1 MRVLIHCNGGPE
13 IGVGHVVRSLALAEE
28 ALASGHAVTLA
39 GDFSGD
45 LVLRQLALL
54 DAEVRAVP
62 RADATGLATALAT
75 AVAEVAPDVVHLDTY
90 DPVPTAALSAGAEAL
105 LSNVEDGAFG
115 RRGAVL
121 VVDPNLGA
129 GAEPREGGPGARV
142 LLRGSRYAPLRAD
155 VVVRRGEWQLRE
167 EATRVLVVMGGA
179 DPRNLTP
186 RVLDALAATDL
197 PLHVTAITRDEPRVL
212 SLGAMKVDLVAP
224 TDDLPALMAHQDL
237 VVSAAG
243 TTVWELC
250 CLGVPTA
257 LVCAV
262 ENQRAGYDRVV
273 AAGAAVGLGSDL
285 EGADGA
291 EATRLLGETLV
302 NAATR
307 RSLAR
312 QAARVV
318 DGLGAWRVVR
328 AWEQLVEAPTA
339 APTPSHAVDV
349 RPATTEDAE
358 RLLRWRNDPDT
369 RRSSRDR
376 GEVGPEQHREWLES
390 VLTREDRLL
399 FVASDADGDVGT
411 VRWDR
416 VEDRVEDGGGWEV
429 SITVAPERRG
439 QGLARPLLAAGE
451 RALAGTHAGAVA
463 RVLHA
468 AVHEGN
474 VASRRLFVAGGYL
487 LDSPADDTGF
497 VRYRKVLVG

>member
-1 MRVLIHCNGGPE
+1 VVTVRVLIHCNGGPE

-28 ALASGHAVTLA
+28 ARASGHEVTLA
-39 GDFSGD
+39 GDLCGD
-45 LVLRQLALL
+45 FVRRHLALV
-54 DAEVRAVP
+54 DAKVRPVP
-62 RADATGLATALAT
+62 RGDATALA
-75 AVAEVAPDVVHLDTY
+75 AAIAEAGPDVVHLDTY
-90 DPVPTAALSAGAEAL
+90 DPVDTAAVSADPVSL
-105 LSNVEDGAFG
+105 VSNIEDADFG
-115 RRGAVL
+115 RRPAGL
-121 VVDPNLGA
+121 VVDPNFGA
-129 GAEPREGGPGARV
+129 ETEPREGTPGTPV
-142 LLRGSRYAPLRAD
+142 LLRGSRFAPLRAD

-167 EATRVLVVMGGA
+167 EASHVLVVMGGA

-197 PLHVTAITRDEPRVL
+197 PLHVTAITRDQPRVL

-224 TDDLPALMAHQDL
+224 ADDLPALMAQQDL
-237 VVSAAG
+237 MVSAAG

-262 ENQRAGYDRVV
+262 ENQRAGYHRVV
-273 AAGAAVGLGSDL
+273 GSGAAVGLGSDL
-285 EGADGA
+285 DGVHPA
-291 EATRLLGETLV
+291 GTTRLLKETLE

-312 QAARVV
+312 QAARIV
-318 DGLGAWRVVR
+318 DGFGAWRIVR
-328 AWEQLVEAPTA
+328 AWEQLVDTPSA
-339 APTPSHAVDV
+339 APPAHAVDV
-349 RPATTEDAE
+349 RAATMDDAE

-369 RRSSRDR
+369 RRSSRDQAEI
-376 GEVGPEQHREWLES
+376 GLDQHREWLAASLE
-390 VLTREDRLL
+390 REDRLL

-416 VEDRVEDGGGWEV
+416 VDDGGWEV

-463 RVLHA
+463 RELHA
-468 AVHEGN
+468 AVHEAN
-474 VASRRLFVAGGYL
+474 PASRRLFVADGYL
-487 LDSPADDTGF
+487 LDAPADDAGF

>member
-13 IGVGHVVRSLALAEE
+13 IGVGHAVRSLALAEE
-28 ALASGHAVTLA
+28 ARASGHEVTLA
-39 GDFSGD
+39 GDLSGEF
-45 LVLRQLALL
+45 VRGQLALV

-62 RADATGLATALAT
+62 RGDTSALVT
-75 AVAEVAPDVVHLDTY
+75 VVAEVAPHVVHLDTY
-90 DPVPTAALSAGAEAL
+90 DPVDTSAVAAAPAAPVAL
-105 LSNVEDGAFG
+105 VSNIEDGDFG
-115 RRGAVL
+115 RRPAGL
-121 VVDPNLGA
+121 VVDPNF
-129 GAEPREGGPGARV
+129 GAETGPREGAPGAPV
-142 LLRGSRYAPLRAD
+142 LLRGSRFAPLRAD

-186 RVLDALAATDL
+186 GVLDALAATDL

-250 CLGVPTA
+250 CLGVPAA

-285 EGADGA
+285 DGPHAA
-291 EATRLLGETLV
+291 EAARLLKETLE

-307 RSLAR
+307 RSLSR
-312 QAARVV
+312 QAARIV
-318 DGLGAWRVVR
+318 DGLGAWRIVR
-328 AWEQLVEAPTA
+328 AWEQLLEAHPSA
-339 APTPSHAVDV
+339 APKQASAVDV
-349 RPATTEDAE
+349 RPATMDDAE

-376 GEVGPEQHREWLES
+376 AEVGPEQHREWLAASLE
-390 VLTREDRLL
+390 REDRLL
-399 FVASDADGDVGT
+399 FVATDEVGDVGT

-416 VEDRVEDGGGWEV
+416 VDDGGWEV

-439 QGLARPLLAAGE
+439 QGLAGPLLAAGE
-451 RALAGTHAGAVA
+451 RTLAGTHAGAVA
-463 RVLHA
+463 RVLNA

-474 VASRRLFVAGGYL
+474 AASRRLFVAAGYL
-487 LDSPADDTGF
+487 LDAPADDAGF